1 MSKPST
7 VELPPELAAEASEAA
22 RAAGESLA
30 AFVARAV
37 AYEVERE
44 RTDKF
49 FAERRARADVAKAL
63 EILNRDGGEPP
74 EPGDELPPGYRRTR

>member
-1 MSKPST
+1 MSKPTT
-7 VELPPELAAEASEAA
+7 VDLPAELAAEAAEVA

-37 AYEVERE
+37 AYEIERD

-49 FAERRARADVAKAL
+49 FAERRARGDIAKAL
-63 EILNRDGGEPP
+63 EILNREGGEPP
-74 EPGDELPPGYRRTR
+74 EPGDELPPDYVRGP